1 MKLRR
6 NPFQVSSKSLLVKML
21 SSILS
26 IVLVSLLVLST
37 ISIYVS
43 YSIISSDSKTWLE
56 TELGETMDG
65 IEKEFIGHQRI
76 AESISQIVGVNGTD
90 MSTSQYQNLLE
101 RMAVINESTLGTGVW
116 FEPYAY
122 QSETQYFGP
131 YVYKDGNSTTFT
143 EEYATADYDYPNQ
156 DWYVNGKGAMNW
168 STPYFDEA
176 TGITMITTA
185 APITND
191 RNEFIGVVS
200 ADIDLSTVQEQIN
213 NVQIKESGYAI
224 LFDQTGTVLAHPDTE
239 KIMNS
244 TIEEDPILSS
254 LARMMTQPS
263 GSSTIDSS
271 EGKLTVQYAT
281 VPQTGWTLG
290 IIVPQA
296 ELFASLYGLAWKV
309 LLATIVALLAIT
321 VFVFFF
327 TRSHT
332 RKIIELNLAME
343 RVATG
348 DLTVHV
354 PVKSTDEI
362 GSLGLRLN
370 ETVGTIKSMVSS
382 ISDSAHA
389 LAATSAQLNVSSEE
403 TNRAIQE
410 VATSIQ
416 RTAQITDDEVQHIS
430 VLKDVADRVV
440 HLIQII
446 SEQTKDLQKSALEAK
461 VLAEEG
467 NDSITSFV
475 HNMKEI
481 EDTSEKVSSR
491 VKSLSSASKEIEGMV
506 NLIDEIA
513 EQTNLLALNA
523 SIEAA
528 RAGDHGKG
536 FAVVAEEVRK
546 LATESS
552 STSSTIKKLIR
563 EVQVHIEGVVA
574 QMIVNMNA
582 VKSGKVQVELSGEN
596 FTRISETIQRV
607 ATSSDETT
615 KEIQSI
621 EDHIAH
627 LQKVVGE
634 IHVLIEESN
643 EFAQNVSAATEEQ
656 SAAVDEITSTSESL
670 SERAGELEGEIQR
683 FKLK

>member
-1 MKLRR
+1 
-6 NPFQVSSKSLLVKML
+6 
-21 SSILS
+21 
-26 IVLVSLLVLST
+26 
-37 ISIYVS
+37 
-43 YSIISSDSKTWLE
+43 
-56 TELGETMDG
+56 
-65 IEKEFIGHQRI
+65 
-76 AESISQIVGVNGTD
+76 
-90 MSTSQYQNLLE
+90 
-101 RMAVINESTLGTGVW
+101 
-116 FEPYAY
+116 
-122 QSETQYFGP
+122 
-131 YVYKDGNSTTFT
+131 
-143 EEYATADYDYPNQ
+143 
-156 DWYVNGKGAMNW
+156 
-168 STPYFDEA
+168 
-176 TGITMITTA
+176 
-185 APITND
+185 
-191 RNEFIGVVS
+191 
-200 ADIDLSTVQEQIN
+200 
-213 NVQIKESGYAI
+213 
-224 LFDQTGTVLAHPDTE
+224 
-239 KIMNS
+239 
-244 TIEEDPILSS
+244 
-254 LARMMTQPS
+254 MTQPS
-263 GSSTIDSS
+263 GSSIIDSS

-627 LQKVVGE
+627 LQNVVGE

-670 SERAGELEGEIQR
+670 SERAEELEGEIQR

>member
-1 MKLRR
+1 
-6 NPFQVSSKSLLVKML
+6 
-21 SSILS
+21 
-26 IVLVSLLVLST
+26 
-37 ISIYVS
+37 
-43 YSIISSDSKTWLE
+43 
-56 TELGETMDG
+56 
-65 IEKEFIGHQRI
+65 
-76 AESISQIVGVNGTD
+76 
-90 MSTSQYQNLLE
+90 
-101 RMAVINESTLGTGVW
+101 
-116 FEPYAY
+116 
-122 QSETQYFGP
+122 
-131 YVYKDGNSTTFT
+131 
-143 EEYATADYDYPNQ
+143 
-156 DWYVNGKGAMNW
+156 
-168 STPYFDEA
+168 
-176 TGITMITTA
+176 
-185 APITND
+185 
-191 RNEFIGVVS
+191 
-200 ADIDLSTVQEQIN
+200 
-213 NVQIKESGYAI
+213 
-224 LFDQTGTVLAHPDTE
+224 
-239 KIMNS
+239 
-244 TIEEDPILSS
+244 
-254 LARMMTQPS
+254 
-263 GSSTIDSS
+263 
-271 EGKLTVQYAT
+271 
-281 VPQTGWTLG
+281 
-290 IIVPQA
+290 
-296 ELFASLYGLAWKV
+296 
-309 LLATIVALLAIT
+309 
-321 VFVFFF
+321 
-327 TRSHT
+327 
-332 RKIIELNLAME
+332 
-343 RVATG
+343 
-348 DLTVHV
+348 
-354 PVKSTDEI
+354 
-362 GSLGLRLN
+362 
-370 ETVGTIKSMVSS
+370 MVSS

-627 LQKVVGE
+627 LQNVVGE

>member
-1 MKLRR
+1 
-6 NPFQVSSKSLLVKML
+6 
-21 SSILS
+21 
-26 IVLVSLLVLST
+26 
-37 ISIYVS
+37 
-43 YSIISSDSKTWLE
+43 
-56 TELGETMDG
+56 
-65 IEKEFIGHQRI
+65 
-76 AESISQIVGVNGTD
+76 
-90 MSTSQYQNLLE
+90 MSHLFL
-101 RMAVINESTLGTGVW
+101 
-116 FEPYAY
+116 F
-122 QSETQYFGP
+122 
-131 YVYKDGNSTTFT
+131 
-143 EEYATADYDYPNQ
+143 
-156 DWYVNGKGAMNW
+156 W
-168 STPYFDEA
+168 S
-176 TGITMITTA
+176 
-185 APITND
+185 
-191 RNEFIGVVS
+191 
-200 ADIDLSTVQEQIN
+200 
-213 NVQIKESGYAI
+213 
-224 LFDQTGTVLAHPDTE
+224 
-239 KIMNS
+239 
-244 TIEEDPILSS
+244 
-254 LARMMTQPS
+254 
-263 GSSTIDSS
+263 
-271 EGKLTVQYAT
+271 
-281 VPQTGWTLG
+281 
-290 IIVPQA
+290 
-296 ELFASLYGLAWKV
+296 
-309 LLATIVALLAIT
+309 
-321 VFVFFF
+321 
-327 TRSHT
+327 
-332 RKIIELNLAME
+332 
-343 RVATG
+343 
-348 DLTVHV
+348 LTVHV

-627 LQKVVGE
+627 LQNVVGE